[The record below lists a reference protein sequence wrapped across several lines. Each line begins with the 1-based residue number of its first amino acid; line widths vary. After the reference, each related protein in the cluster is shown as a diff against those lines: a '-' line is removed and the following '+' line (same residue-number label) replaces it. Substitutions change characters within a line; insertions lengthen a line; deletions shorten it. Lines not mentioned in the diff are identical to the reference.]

1 MGNTA
6 KKHKITLYS
15 SDLNRINRSIKE
27 IQESEPEGTNLFYME
42 IEYDTKE
49 KELSDG
55 FVFRTTCKEET
66 EEHETRIS
74 KTWEYKDYELTL
86 TDHCEMKD
94 IKLSE

>member
-49 KELSDG
+49 KELSDV

-74 KTWEYKDYELTL
+74 KTWKYEDYEITL
-86 TDHCEMKD
+86 TEHYETKD
-94 IKLSE
+94 VKLPE